1 MNEGHCK
8 RVVHPPAGRLVALLC
23 ALCTAA
29 AVATPVYKMT
39 DKDGH
44 VTFTDQPHT
53 ADAESVERHDVR
65 PLNTA
70 EPHETNPVEAALTP
84 AEVSVPFETRIEQPA
99 DGSTIPMGPGN
110 FTVNVLVSPP
120 LTDSEHL
127 QLELDGAAY
136 GVPQKQ
142 HWWSL
147 TNIYRGE
154 HQLRVYRLH
163 SSGAQVDVSDSS
175 TLFVLRPSVLR

>member
-8 RVVHPPAGRLVALLC
+8 HFMRQPTEWLVTLLC

-29 AVATPVYKMT
+29 AVATPVYKTT
-39 DKDGH
+39 DKDGNI
-44 VTFTDQPHT
+44 TFTDQPPA
-53 ADAESVERHDVR
+53 ADAKSAERHEIR

-70 EPHETNPVEAALTP
+70 EPLETRPVDPAPAATELST
-84 AEVSVPFETRIEQPA
+84 PFETRIEQPA

-110 FTVNVLVSPP
+110 FTVKVFVSPP
-120 LTDSEHL
+120 LTASEHL

-136 GVPQKQ
+136 GMPQKQ
-142 HWWSL
+142 PWWSL

-154 HQLRVYRLH
+154 HQLRVHRLH
-163 SSGAQVDVSDSS
+163 SSGAEVDISDTS